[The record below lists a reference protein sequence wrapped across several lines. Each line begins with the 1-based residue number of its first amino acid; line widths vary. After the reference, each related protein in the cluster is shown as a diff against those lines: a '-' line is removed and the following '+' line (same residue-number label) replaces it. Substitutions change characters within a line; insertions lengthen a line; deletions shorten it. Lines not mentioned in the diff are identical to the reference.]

1 MTKEMES
8 NDQGIRNGMRRWMKG
23 INRENNLE
31 QNRETCKTRR
41 KKIRVG
47 NDVGDPKD
55 KGAVN

>member
-1 MTKEMES
+1 MES

-55 KGAVN
+55 KGAVK